1 MADSTQVMLNHKEV
15 VEALIKH
22 QGLHEGLWSLAVEFG
37 IGAATASGEPEIF
50 YPTAM
55 VPVLRIGLNR
65 AEKLNNLTVDAAK
78 ANPAKPPKKGRK
90 KKSA

>member
-1 MADSTQVMLNHKEV
+1 MADSQNVMFDHKTV

-22 QGLHEGLWSLAVEFG
+22 QGLHEGLWSLAIEFG
-37 IGAATASGEPEIF
+37 LGAATAGGEPETL

-55 VPVLRIGLNR
+55 VPVFRIGLNR

-78 ANPAKPPKKGRK
+78 ANPAKPSKKGSK

>member
-1 MADSTQVMLNHKEV
+1 MADSAPVMLDHREV

-22 QGLHEGLWSLAVEFG
+22 KGLHEGLWSLAIEFG
-37 IGAATASGEPEIF
+37 LGAATTSGEPEIF

-78 ANPAKPPKKGRK
+78 ANPAKPSKRASK